1 MQDDHEDGS
10 VSYWL
15 DELKAGNERAAT
27 QIWQRYFQTLVAVA
41 RQNLRRS
48 ATRAADEEDVALSA
62 FDSFIRGLDR
72 GKFRQIEDRNDLWRL
87 LLVITVR
94 KAADLANREGRLKRG
109 GGRVNESSKAGA
121 SGPGLSLEEVL
132 SVEPTPEVAAM
143 IQDEL
148 RFLLGKLVDP
158 NLKTIALKKM
168 EGYTDEEI
176 AQQQNC
182 VRRTIVR
189 KLGVIRKLWADEI
202 TR

>member
-1 MQDDHEDGS
+1 
-10 VSYWL
+10 
-15 DELKAGNERAAT
+15 
-27 QIWQRYFQTLVAVA
+27 
-41 RQNLRRS
+41 
-48 ATRAADEEDVALSA
+48 
-62 FDSFIRGLDR
+62 
-72 GKFRQIEDRNDLWRL
+72 
-87 LLVITVR
+87 
-94 KAADLANREGRLKRG
+94 
-109 GGRVNESSKAGA
+109 
-121 SGPGLSLEEVL
+121 
-132 SVEPTPEVAAM
+132 M